1 MKNEQ
6 MSKRIIDFEIN
17 SVDIDVDSTSTSAS
31 AEHDMCMLTVAST
44 FNIFYIGS
52 YPSESNISTAAT
64 KISSI
69 TLALCKG
76 KENVLLSFI
85 QVVHL
90 QTFLNL

>member
-31 AEHDMCMLTVAST
+31 AEHDMFMLTVASSST
-44 FNIFYIGS
+44 YSIS
-52 YPSESNISTAAT
+52 ELSSESNISTAAT

-69 TLALCKG
+69 TFGTCKG
-76 KENVLLSFI
+76 KE
-85 QVVHL
+85 
-90 QTFLNL
+90 TYC